1 MVSSIGRL
9 NIAGASQE
17 DKIIAMSIDKPVGA
31 GYEYRV
37 IETPGTGNM
46 HLVGFTGIDRSDHVD
61 LYLIN
66 NRPSMN
72 LTTGGVADQK
82 AIGANTTIEH
92 LKVYPEAEEVK
103 FVKTYAHEEIAT
115 PNNVAPL
122 PDGSGFYITN
132 DHGRNKVGWRHEWSA
147 IIGDGTVSYCS
158 KEGKCKRVD
167 IGYRFPNGLALG
179 KDGLLYVPSTV
190 SGNLQVYSVEPN
202 NDIKKIHTVK
212 VPYALDNVSP
222 DANGDLWIAG
232 IPDLDASLPGFDD
245 PLNARAPATV
255 IKVHK
260 KGEGDYE
267 VEKVL
272 EDGQG
277 EVLPM
282 TTVVAHDAKT
292 GRLFLGGVIS
302 PYIAVCEPKGIPAKP
317 QGKEQVVPD
326 EL

>member
-1 MVSSIGRL
+1 MNNSIGRL

-17 DKIIAMSIDKPVGA
+17 DKIIAMSIDKPVGI

-37 IETPGTGNM
+37 IETPGRDNM
-46 HLVGFTGIDRSDHVD
+46 HLVGFTGIDRDDHVE
-61 LYLIN
+61 LYLVN
-66 NRPSMN
+66 NQPSVN
-72 LTTGGVADQK
+72 LTTGTLADQK
-82 AIGANTTIEH
+82 VTGANSTIEH
-92 LKVYPEAEEVK
+92 FKVYLEAEEVK

-115 PNNVAPL
+115 PNNIAPL

-132 DHGRNKVGWRHEWSA
+132 DHGRHKTGWRHEWSA

-158 KEGKCKRVD
+158 KEGQCKRVD

-179 KDGLLYVPSTV
+179 KDGLLYVPSTI
-190 SGNLQVYSVEPN
+190 SGNLQVYNIESNSE
-202 NDIKKIHTVK
+202 IQKIHTIK

-222 DANGDLWIAG
+222 DANGDLWIAA
-232 IPDLDASLPGFDD
+232 IPDLDATLPGFND
-245 PLNARAPATV
+245 PLNAKAPAAV

-272 EDGQG
+272 EDSAG
-277 EVLPM
+277 EVLPLT
-282 TTVVAHDAKT
+282 TTVVHDVKS
-292 GRLFLGGVIS
+292 GRLFLASVVS
-302 PYIAVCEPKGIPAKP
+302 PFITVCEPKGIPATSESKD
-317 QGKEQVVPD
+317 ETLRD